1 MNLITLKLVFLILV
15 LCWVRILF
23 QKNNFWQIHNE
34 VELLSQH
41 RITSNFITHTLSIF
55 YLDVSLLYV
64 LFSGVHF
71 RAISFCKSNVIVE
84 FLKTKVQYLRFNIA
98 GLLLECVQK
107 QAPQKT
113 LPKPIIQLTKI

>member
-34 VELLSQH
+34 VELSSQN

-55 YLDVSLLYV
+55 YLDVLLLNV
-64 LFSGVHF
+64 LFSGVYF
-71 RAISFCKSNVIVE
+71 RAISFTKSNTIVE
-84 FLKTKVQYLRFNIA
+84 FLKTKSAIPAIQYCGTTVRI
-98 GLLLECVQK
+98 CT
-107 QAPQKT
+107 KT
-113 LPKPIIQLTKI
+113 STSKNSS